1 MAVCIIAIIR
11 EKIVKK
17 QDAKTMCKLR
27 LTYYFSLWKEMEQY
41 VVVMET
47 GMSEINY
54 IGSLPE

>member
-17 QDAKTMCKLR
+17 QDAKTICILR

-41 VVVMET
+41 VVVMGT
-47 GMSEINY
+47 GLSEINY